1 MLKTKLVRGRGFH
14 AGDVRADVAGVD
26 LRLLP
31 PFTTLLVRTVNTLY
45 RVVTT
50 PGPRIYVQG
59 GTYLPDATAAYVGG
73 AGIDGHS
80 LADGWIGI
88 GLRLRIRAG
97 EQCVITSPILGI
109 AIERPEGRVVH

>member
-1 MLKTKLVRGRGFH
+1 MDDTAMLKTKLVRG
-14 AGDVRADVAGVD
+14 GDFQ

-50 PGPRIYVQG
+50 PGPRVYVQG
-59 GTYLPDATAAYVGG
+59 GTYLPDSTAAYV
-73 AGIDGHS
+73 AGSDIDGHS
-80 LADGWIGI
+80 LADGWIGV
-88 GLRLRIRAG
+88 GRLMRIRAG
-97 EQCVITSPILGI
+97 GQCVITSPVLGI